1 VRDTSEAEMKTNLEE
16 NLLQEFRRGNIIM
29 AVLTGLQQERYGFEL
44 SGILASHGM
53 EIEEFTLYPLLRR
66 LERQGLLGSQWR
78 VDSNR
83 PKRYYKLSLQGRT
96 LLKKMLPI
104 WRSINASV
112 EAINK
117 EASRAAS

>member
-1 VRDTSEAEMKTNLEE
+1 MKTNLEE

-44 SGILASHGM
+44 STIMASHGM

-66 LERQGLLGSQWR
+66 LERQGLLESQWR